1 MYLITNQQVANTKNT
16 ISLTKYNKF
25 QINSSISK
33 KTKQAIK
40 TYDQQKTKKNLKFLK
55 IYQSNTFYLQNYKI
69 FFQQLSLNTNIIN
82 IYIQTTLN
90 NLNCSYKEC
99 SLKIIQYLFNNKIYT
114 KSIASLGFKG
124 KSKQTSYAYKTFA
137 EFLVTELQNFAE
149 QTKSQIIVNI
159 FAKSINHKL
168 KVFLKILNTNNIK
181 INKIYDIT
189 PIPYNGCRKKKFQ
202 LKKKKKS
209 MIKYL
214 SYR

>member
-25 QINSSISK
+25 QINSAISK

-40 TYDQQKTKKNLKFLK
+40 TYDKQKTKKNLKFLK

-90 NLNCSYKEC
+90 NMFITISTKNTIL
-99 SLKIIQYLFNNKIYT
+99 T
-114 KSIASLGFKG
+114 KSLAAIGFKG

-189 PIPYNGCRKKKFQ
+189 PIPYNGCRKKKISI
-202 LKKKKKS
+202 KKKKKS

>member
-82 IYIQTTLN
+82 IYI
-90 NLNCSYKEC
+90 
-99 SLKIIQYLFNNKIYT
+99 LKSF
-114 KSIASLGFKG
+114 F
-124 KSKQTSYAYKTFA
+124 
-137 EFLVTELQNFAE
+137 
-149 QTKSQIIVNI
+149 
-159 FAKSINHKL
+159 
-168 KVFLKILNTNNIK
+168 
-181 INKIYDIT
+181 
-189 PIPYNGCRKKKFQ
+189 
-202 LKKKKKS
+202 
-209 MIKYL
+209 
-214 SYR
+214 

>member
-25 QINSSISK
+25 QIISSISK

-90 NLNCSYKEC
+90 NMFITISTKNTIL
-99 SLKIIQYLFNNKIYT
+99 T
-114 KSIASLGFKG
+114 KSLAAIGFKG

-189 PIPYNGCRKKKFQ
+189 PIPYNGCRKKKISI
-202 LKKKKKS
+202 KKKKKS